1 MTVKAYDFQADYS
14 LNLGDIGLDNWGQ
27 MRFNLRA
34 TNLDSF
40 VYQER
45 VTAPAK
51 EAVGRQNFATGAAP
65 AAPDWKANFTIGW
78 TNGNHNITAIT
89 RYVDEMIYDG
99 SDFSFIQRYA
109 NTTYRKVDTINR
121 WVDADINYSY
131 RGLDLFGGSA
141 NITVGMRN
149 AFDRQ
154 PQKVSL
160 FGGVVGE
167 LQDALARIVYARVSY
182 DF

>member
-1 MTVKAYDFQADYS
+1 MDGSAGNQPSLDQLKAWLSSGQTGPNIVRNPAQPYEITRVNTGATNASTVTVKAYDIQADYS

-40 VYQER
+40 QYQER
-45 VTAPAK
+45 VSAPVVVV
-51 EAVGRQNFATGAAP
+51 VGRQNFATGGAP
-65 AAPDWKANFTIGW
+65 AAPDWKANLTIGW

-89 RYVDEMIYDG
+89 RYVDDMIYDG

-121 WVDADINYSY
+121 WVDADIN
-131 RGLDLFGGSA
+131 L
-141 NITVGMRN
+141 
-149 AFDRQ
+149 
-154 PQKVSL
+154 SL
-160 FGGVVGE
+160 
-167 LQDALARIVYARVSY
+167 IHI
-182 DF
+182 